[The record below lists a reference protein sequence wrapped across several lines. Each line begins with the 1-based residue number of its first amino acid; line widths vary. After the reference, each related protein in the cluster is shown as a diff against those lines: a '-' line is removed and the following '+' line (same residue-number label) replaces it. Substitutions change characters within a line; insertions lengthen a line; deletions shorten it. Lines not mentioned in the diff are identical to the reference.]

1 MFASWGTPN
10 NQAECGEGGIN
21 RIKMKTLFRVGGIS
35 LGVLGGRGPGDR
47 WLRVEAD
54 RRSGDRSAV
63 ISTGRGDPLNG
74 GAGGGQ
80 AGSGEIKKA
89 MFTNAH
95 SAFRIPATLVESRYR
110 DPPFPLFGET
120 PL

>member
-74 GAGGGQ
+74 GGGGRP
-80 AGSGEIKKA
+80 GWIRGNKKKPCSQ
-89 MFTNAH
+89 MHIPH
-95 SAFRIPATLVESRYR
+95 SAF
-110 DPPFPLFGET
+110 PLR
-120 PL
+120 